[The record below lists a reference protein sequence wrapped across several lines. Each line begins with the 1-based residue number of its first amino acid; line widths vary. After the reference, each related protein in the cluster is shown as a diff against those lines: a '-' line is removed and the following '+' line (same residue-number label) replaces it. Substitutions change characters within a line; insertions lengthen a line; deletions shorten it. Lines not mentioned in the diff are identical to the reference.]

1 MLISTSVAQTQK
13 IGAALSQQLEPN
25 DVLILL
31 GDMGAG
37 KSELTRGLA
46 RGLGVTGYVT
56 SPTFTIMQLH
66 DSGRLP
72 LYHFDW
78 YRLESAEELYELS
91 MDEYLQNGGV
101 AVIEWPSRAEE
112 AVPETHLEIT
122 AAAIRAGKAVMCDKP
137 AVPTLAEAEELYKVV
152 TSAPCAFQMGLN
164 LPCRPA
170 LIKTKE
176 LIDSGAIGK
185 VFSVRGC
192 CDVGYA
198 FAHDVILRKF
208 AGDPAGFFFR
218 T

>member
-78 YRLESAEELYELS
+78 YRLESSEELYELS

-112 AVPETHLEIT
+112 VLPESYLEVLLKPLGDDERQIT
-122 AAAIRAGKAVMCDKP
+122 FTPVGGFRDIDEEAIRA
-137 AVPTLAEAEELYKVV
+137 
-152 TSAPCAFQMGLN
+152 
-164 LPCRPA
+164 A
-170 LIKTKE
+170 L
-176 LIDSGAIGK
+176 
-185 VFSVRGC
+185 
-192 CDVGYA
+192 
-198 FAHDVILRKF
+198 
-208 AGDPAGFFFR
+208 
-218 T
+218 

>member
-1 MLISTSVAQTQK
+1 MLISTSVAQTQA
-13 IGAALSQQLEPN
+13 IGAALSKQLEPN

-37 KSELTRGLA
+37 KSEFTRGLA

-66 DSGRLP
+66 DTGRLP

-112 AVPETHLEIT
+112 VLPESYLEVELSPVGDDERLIT
-122 AAAIRAGKAVMCDKP
+122 FTPAGGFRIIDEDAIRKA
-137 AVPTLAEAEELYKVV
+137 L
-152 TSAPCAFQMGLN
+152 
-164 LPCRPA
+164 
-170 LIKTKE
+170 
-176 LIDSGAIGK
+176 
-185 VFSVRGC
+185 
-192 CDVGYA
+192 
-198 FAHDVILRKF
+198 
-208 AGDPAGFFFR
+208 
-218 T
+218 

>member
-1 MLISTSVAQTQK
+1 MLISTSVAQTQA
-13 IGAALSQQLEPN
+13 IGAALSKQLEPN

-37 KSELTRGLA
+37 KSEFTRGLA

-66 DSGRLP
+66 DTGRLP

-112 AVPETHLEIT
+112 VLPERYLEVALEPLGDDERRIT
-122 AAAIRAGKAVMCDKP
+122 FTPVGGFRTIDEEAIRA
-137 AVPTLAEAEELYKVV
+137 
-152 TSAPCAFQMGLN
+152 
-164 LPCRPA
+164 A
-170 LIKTKE
+170 L
-176 LIDSGAIGK
+176 
-185 VFSVRGC
+185 
-192 CDVGYA
+192 
-198 FAHDVILRKF
+198 
-208 AGDPAGFFFR
+208 
-218 T
+218 

>member
-1 MLISTSVAQTQK
+1 MFESNSVAQTQK
-13 IGAALSQQLEPN
+13 IGAMLSKQLEPN

-37 KSELTRGLA
+37 KSEFTRGLA

-101 AVIEWPSRAEE
+101 AVVEWPSRAPEVLPESYLEVRLEPVGDDERRLTLTPVGGFRTINEE
-112 AVPETHLEIT
+112 
-122 AAAIRAGKAVMCDKP
+122 AIRA
-137 AVPTLAEAEELYKVV
+137 
-152 TSAPCAFQMGLN
+152 
-164 LPCRPA
+164 A
-170 LIKTKE
+170 L
-176 LIDSGAIGK
+176 
-185 VFSVRGC
+185 
-192 CDVGYA
+192 
-198 FAHDVILRKF
+198 
-208 AGDPAGFFFR
+208 
-218 T
+218 